1 MQSHVCVQQTVLAI
15 LYDGR
20 YTPHV
25 IADGVSSCNSFE
37 INIALDR
44 LRTEGARI
52 GTSESVAFQL
62 MRDAS
67 LPTFKAF
74 SRFVKEEKEG
84 TKVNGEALL
93 QHIPASRSSNASS
106 PSEIAS
112 GGVLVA
118 KY

>member
-1 MQSHVCVQQTVLAI
+1 MLAI

-44 LRTEGARI
+44 LRTEGARV
-52 GTSESVAFQL
+52 GTSEGVAFQL
-62 MRDAS
+62 MSDAS

-84 TKVNGEALL
+84 TKINGEVLL
-93 QHIPASRSSNASS
+93 QRIPANRSSAASS
-106 PSEIAS
+106 PSEIVS
-112 GGVLVA
+112 GGVVVA